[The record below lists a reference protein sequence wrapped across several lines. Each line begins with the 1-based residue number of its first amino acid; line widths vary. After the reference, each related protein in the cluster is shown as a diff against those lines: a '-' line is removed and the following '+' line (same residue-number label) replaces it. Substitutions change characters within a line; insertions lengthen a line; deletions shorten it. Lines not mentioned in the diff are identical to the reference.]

1 MIESHDAFIAN
12 ATMMGAFRF
21 WKVTWGGLGK
31 VISLEQIGIAGVIHD
46 PTCISCM
53 SLEIQLVL
61 LPCPATLAASM
72 YPFGGEGTA
81 RVNSSYETQRFVLIF
96 TSGEEEEEEDVDDDG
111 SGLL

>member
-72 YPFGGEGTA
+72 YPFGGEGT
-81 RVNSSYETQRFVLIF
+81 V
-96 TSGEEEEEEDVDDDG
+96 SG
-111 SGLL
+111 